1 MAWRTFCF
9 EVLPVSLVNDSCLKG
24 KASYFISSNFI
35 PTFGFES
42 GSSGIL
48 CSFCVVFDQW
58 FFGSLEPHFS
68 KRQISFCRY
77 STTLID
83 RFALSCHESP
93 LLGSTESL
101 GFASIVSKTTI
112 LFLPQKW
119 KIAGLA
125 FLKKP
130 ASPNF
135 FKKLAKSHWLL
146 MPYLSLVRYFFVKKC
161 FWTKT
166 VILFLGRVLGF
177 TAVVFSEI
185 HGWSGILSLFS
196 SNLRGLF
203 KRLSTLFS
211 LLAIIY
217 CHWTDFSAVELA
229 RFRVEIEIIFSE
241 ATENTK
247 NVQV

>member
-1 MAWRTFCF
+1 MIFRIFGTPFF
-9 EVLPVSLVNDSCLKG
+9 KKTDIFLPIFDHINRS
-24 KASYFISSNFI
+24 
-35 PTFGFES
+35 
-42 GSSGIL
+42 L
-48 CSFCVVFDQW
+48 CSFLSRITSSGEHRKSWICLNRFKNYNS
-58 FFGSLEPHFS
+58 FF
-68 KRQISFCRY
+68 
-77 STTLID
+77 
-83 RFALSCHESP
+83 
-93 LLGSTESL
+93 
-101 GFASIVSKTTI
+101 
-112 LFLPQKW
+112 PQKW

-247 NVQV
+247 SVQV